1 MGLLGSIIGQ
11 VGGFVANKATDFL
24 LGNYN
29 ANKAWSRQKQAA
41 QSAHQWEVADLKAA
55 GLNPILSATGGNG
68 ANLPSVAVA
77 QTANSEAPNIIGMMS
92 ALQGIRNQEQQEN
105 VLKAQENLLKTQAYR
120 ELDSSTLL
128 RAQTA
133 QINTNNYIPAVFN
146 ARMMDN
152 LSCVIRWLICIRLS
166 ATKMHLVNLVSC
178 LVVSSNLALYFLE
191 VVKWVL
197 LRFGIGLSPLV

>member
-1 MGLLGSIIGQ
+1 MSFGAIFGQ
-11 VGGFVANKATDFL
+11 IAGQVANKATDFL
-24 LGNYN
+24 FSNYQ
-29 ANKAWSRQKQAA
+29 ANKAWSRQKLAA

-55 GLNPILSATGGNG
+55 GLNSILSATGGNG

-77 QTANSEAPNIIGMMS
+77 QNANSEAPNIIGMMS

-120 ELDSSTLL
+120 ELDSATLL

-133 QINTNNYIPAVFN
+133 QVNTNNYIPAVFN

-152 LSCVIRWLICIRLS
+152 PKLRNQMVDMYQTERY
-166 ATKMHLVNLVSC
+166 KN
-178 LVVSSNLALYFLE
+178 ALGQFGQ
-191 VVKWVL
+191 L
-197 LRFGIGLSPLV
+197 LGGVQQFGSLLFGGR

>member
-1 MGLLGSIIGQ
+1 MSFGGIFGQ
-11 VGGFVANKATDFL
+11 LVGHVANKATDFL
-24 LGNYN
+24 FSNSQ

-77 QTANSEAPNIIGMMS
+77 QNANSEAPNIIGMMS

-120 ELDSSTLL
+120 ELDSATLL

-146 ARMMDN
+146 ARMM
-152 LSCVIRWLICIRLS
+152 
-166 ATKMHLVNLVSC
+166 VNPKLRDQMVDMYRTERYK
-178 LVVSSNLALYFLE
+178 NALGQFGQ
-191 VVKWVL
+191 L
-197 LRFGIGLSPLV
+197 LGGVQQFGSLLFGGR

>member
-1 MGLLGSIIGQ
+1 MGLFGSVLGQ
-11 VGGFVANKATDFL
+11 VGSFVGNKATDFL
-24 LGNYN
+24 FSNHQ

-41 QSAHQWEVADLKAA
+41 QSAHQWEVADLRAA

-77 QTANSEAPNIIGMMS
+77 QNANSEAPNIIGMMS

-105 VLKAQENLLKTQAYR
+105 VLKAQQRLLQTQADR
-120 ELDSSTLL
+120 ELDSATLL

-152 LSCVIRWLICIRLS
+152 PKLRNQMVDMYQTERY
-166 ATKMHLVNLVSC
+166 KN
-178 LVVSSNLALYFLE
+178 ALGQFGQ
-191 VVKWVL
+191 L
-197 LRFGIGLSPLV
+197 LGGVQQFGSLLFGGR

>member
-1 MGLLGSIIGQ
+1 MAFGPIFGQ
-11 VGGFVANKATDFL
+11 IVGQVANKATDFL
-24 LGNYN
+24 FSNYQ

-105 VLKAQENLLKTQAYR
+105 VLKAQEALLKTQADR
-120 ELDSSTLL
+120 ERDSATLM
-128 RAQTA
+128 RSQTA
-133 QINTNNYIPAVFN
+133 QINTTNYIPAVMN
-146 ARMMDN
+146 ARMMDDPKLRN
-152 LSCVIRWLICIRLS
+152 LMVDMYQTQLY
-166 ATKMHLVNLVSC
+166 KN
-178 LVVSSNLALYFLE
+178 ALGQFGQ
-191 VVKWVL
+191 L
-197 LRFGIGLSPLV
+197 LGGVQQFGSLLFGGR